1 MTNKKNTDM
10 NILKRNLAPI
20 TDNGWAEINDTLKDI
35 LNTHQTARKFVDI
48 DGPNGIEYGGLSTG
62 RLTIPGNQSNDG
74 VNYGIREFLPIIEIR
89 KPFELN
95 MWEMDNLERGAKDVD
110 LTSLE
115 DAGKEIALFE
125 ENVMYEGFEKA
136 GIKGFRQA
144 SEHDV
149 VKLPDKIG
157 DFLKEIGNQVLNLQ
171 RESVEGPYALIINA
185 QEWLRLINLTQGYP
199 VLKQLYD
206 ILEGQVLINHANKD
220 SFLVSQRG
228 EDYELVLGQD
238 ISIGYDHHD
247 AQKVKLYL
255 TSSFT
260 FRVNSPEAIIV
271 LENSK

>member
-1 MTNKKNTDM
+1 M
-10 NILKRNLAPI
+10 NILKRNLAPL
-20 TDNGWAEINDTLKDI
+20 TDNAWGEINDTLKDI

-48 DGPNGIEYGGLSTG
+48 DGPNGIDFGGVSTG
-62 RLTIPGNQSNDG
+62 RLTIPREQDKNG
-74 VNYGIREFLPIIEIR
+74 VNYGIREFLPLIEIR
-89 KPFELN
+89 KPFELD
-95 MWEMDNLERGAKDVD
+95 MWEMDNIERGAKDVE

-125 ENVMYEGFEKA
+125 ERAIYEGFQKA
-136 GIKGFRQA
+136 GIKGLREA

-149 VKLPDKIG
+149 IKLPDKI
-157 DFLKEIGNQVLNLQ
+157 DSFLKEIGKQILNLQ

-185 QEWLRLINLTQGYP
+185 QEWLRLVNLSQGYP
-199 VLKQLYD
+199 VLKQLDD
-206 ILEGQVLINHANKD
+206 ILGGQVLINHANKD

-228 EDYELVLGQD
+228 EDFELVLGQD

-247 AQKVKLYL
+247 AEKVKLYL

-271 LENSK
+271 LESSK